1 MRESIHRSPPEQR
14 RLDEAADDDRASAR
28 PHTAAAV
35 LAAQSGAGNQA
46 VARALAGRRT
56 LSRWRE
62 FDGARG
68 DAQYDYKIVNGN
80 HATAGRYHIKFH
92 NVESLGVFNE
102 IHVVFENR
110 NPMGYFFYSDAG
122 VFIPGK
128 SSTGLMY
135 PELEAIS
142 RELVDEQLRTS
153 EVVPDQLVQERRDEV
168 AEQKLKDQ
176 AVKDQNLKQKE
187 DEDKQ
192 YEIKQAQAR
201 ELSKAAADESVHF
214 ENFVR
219 DIGLLWGEIPR
230 IKAYVEGTGPSQAYW
245 KDAADW
251 YKALRTNGWTVTLP
265 SERLLKAKV
274 PLAKD
279 IQQSKGLPETV
290 TITVSKTKSGPKH
303 FNVSPVIVF
312 PNYTTYVASKLGT
325 KPPAVK

>member
-1 MRESIHRSPPEQR
+1 MRPRGRIPR
-14 RLDEAADDDRASAR
+14 R
-28 PHTAAAV
+28 PF

-128 SSTGLMY
+128 SSAGLMY

-142 RELVDEQLRTS
+142 RELVDEQLQ
-153 EVVPDQLVQERRDEV
+153 DQRGRSRPAGPGAPRRGTQ
-168 AEQKLKDQ
+168 EQKLKDQ

-192 YEIKQAQAR
+192 YEIKQAPGA
-201 ELSKAAADESVHF
+201 
-214 ENFVR
+214 
-219 DIGLLWGEIPR
+219 
-230 IKAYVEGTGPSQAYW
+230 
-245 KDAADW
+245 
-251 YKALRTNGWTVTLP
+251 
-265 SERLLKAKV
+265 
-274 PLAKD
+274 
-279 IQQSKGLPETV
+279 
-290 TITVSKTKSGPKH
+290 
-303 FNVSPVIVF
+303 
-312 PNYTTYVASKLGT
+312 
-325 KPPAVK
+325 

>member
-176 AVKDQNLKQKE
+176 AVKDQNK
-187 DEDKQ
+187 
-192 YEIKQAQAR
+192 
-201 ELSKAAADESVHF
+201 
-214 ENFVR
+214 
-219 DIGLLWGEIPR
+219 IGQV
-230 IKAYVEGTGPSQAYW
+230 YVTG
-245 KDAADW
+245 
-251 YKALRTNGWTVTLP
+251 LGLP
-265 SERLLKAKV
+265 SELAGHVDNRIAGKADPAGAAAGAQLHLEIGERLALEQGAAKH
-274 PLAKD
+274 A
-279 IQQSKGLPETV
+279 
-290 TITVSKTKSGPKH
+290 
-303 FNVSPVIVF
+303 
-312 PNYTTYVASKLGT
+312 ASAQRCGQ
-325 KPPAVK
+325 